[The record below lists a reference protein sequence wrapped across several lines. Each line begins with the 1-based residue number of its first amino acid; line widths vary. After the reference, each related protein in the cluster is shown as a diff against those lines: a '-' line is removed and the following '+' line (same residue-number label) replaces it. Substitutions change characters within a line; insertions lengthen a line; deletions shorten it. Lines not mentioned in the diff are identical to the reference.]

1 MCGKMST
8 GRFLVFWFFF
18 FPVECCS
25 QSRMY
30 GSAAK
35 AEEFLRWHPQSKTEM
50 LCLRGS
56 WLTIH
61 AHPMPWP
68 GPPTALWLL
77 AVIGGLWPMERKAMC
92 YRLSTIAVT
101 LRSGSSPQ
109 LLQALEASLS
119 CWEVMT
125 GGSPVWLHLLPS
137 FSKTCPRQVT
147 KPQWEPG
154 QRQCLLK
161 RILRLSPI
169 GTLAASK
176 CRVLPQPAIPQQDS
190 LHSSCSHEASLRL

>member
-1 MCGKMST
+1 MCESAIRTEG
-8 GRFLVFWFFF
+8 FLGWC
-18 FPVECCS
+18 PPNEI
-25 QSRMY
+25 
-30 GSAAK
+30 
-35 AEEFLRWHPQSKTEM
+35 EM

-68 GPPTALWLL
+68 GPPTALWLP
-77 AVIGGLWPMERKAMC
+77 AVIAGLWPTGRKAMC

-101 LRSGSSPQ
+101 LRSGSSPR
-109 LLQALEASLS
+109 LLQVLEASLS

-125 GGSPVWLHLLPS
+125 GRSPVQLHLLPS
-137 FSKTCPRQVT
+137 FSVNSLCQASHSG
-147 KPQWEPG
+147 PQWWPG

-161 RILRLSPI
+161 RIRRLSSI

-176 CRVLPQPAIPQQDS
+176 YRVLPQPVIPQQNS
-190 LHSSCSHEASLRL
+190 LNSSCSPKASFRC